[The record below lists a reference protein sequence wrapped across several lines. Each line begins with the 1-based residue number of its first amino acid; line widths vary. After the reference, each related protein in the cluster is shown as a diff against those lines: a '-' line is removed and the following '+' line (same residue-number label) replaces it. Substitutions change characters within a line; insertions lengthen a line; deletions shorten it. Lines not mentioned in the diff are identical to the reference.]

1 MTLTL
6 VLAAAALAHPASGL
20 VVDRE
25 GRIAFVDFV
34 RSRVLR
40 ADPDGRVTTLFADR
54 KRLSTPH
61 HLKLDRAGNLWT
73 VGDQGGRLGRID
85 PDGAWT
91 EIAVVEGLGWG
102 GDPFAIGDDGTIW
115 FGGESRLQ
123 KRAPDGTVT
132 EVAKGFLGLHG
143 ATLLLAPDGAIF
155 LTDDYRRVC
164 RVAPDGKW
172 SVLAGAREG
181 GFADG
186 RGAAARFH
194 GAAGLALDRAG
205 NLFVAE
211 FENRRIRRVAP
222 DGTVSTFAGTGKS
235 GGADGPAAEA
245 TFEEAAGV
253 AFGPDGALYVLEF
266 VGQEERPRVRKI
278 ADGRVTTVASG

>member
-1 MTLTL
+1 MIATLT
-6 VLAAAALAHPASGL
+6 LAAAAATLGHPASGI

-40 ADPDGRVTTLFADR
+40 ADPSGTVTTLFSDR
-54 KRLSTPH
+54 KRLPTPH
-61 HLKLDRAGNLWT
+61 HLALDRAGELWS
-73 VGDQGGRLGRID
+73 VGDQGGRLGRIA
-85 PDGAWT
+85 PDGTWT
-91 EIAVVEGLGWG
+91 PVAVVEDLGAG
-102 GDPFAIGDDGTIW
+102 GDPFTLGADGTVW
-115 FGGESRLQ
+115 FGAGDRLK

-132 EVAKGFLGLHG
+132 EVARGFLGLHG
-143 ATLLLAPDGAIF
+143 ATLLLAPDGALF
-155 LTDDYRRVC
+155 LTDAYSRVC

-172 SVLAGAREG
+172 TVLAGARESG
-181 GFADG
+181 HADG
-186 RGAAARFH
+186 RGMNARFH

-205 NLFVAE
+205 HLFVAE

-245 TFEEAAGV
+245 TFEEAAGL
-253 AFGPDGALYVLEF
+253 AFGTEGA
-266 VGQEERPRVRKI
+266 R
-278 ADGRVTTVASG
+278 